1 MEEMIKNNFNIT
13 EEKSIKNT
21 KLILRNVK
29 INTESYE
36 SKLLSEDSIDKIIKF
51 QIVYEGEEKA
61 LLFDVS
67 GTQSLDEYLISNK
80 LNKEDICNIIIAI
93 DEILTSLE
101 NYLISENSVSL
112 DPRLIRVKKDDYEE
126 LNLSFI
132 VIPNLNL
139 DFSYELSKFLIRILR
154 FVDVSDKDALNL
166 AYSLFVRS
174 SKDNYVI
181 NDLMELI
188 DSVKTPRIKDLSK
201 MNYDDLKEYDENM
214 AFDLAEST
222 IDENYLDYGNPEDID
237 EEEVFKDISIDDE
250 TKDLLGESLLS
261 DFDKEDKKIIKFSK
275 QKNKKMKKKFFNAH
289 IKLDFACYVLVPL
302 FLVAIP
308 IMYFFI
314 NGKDAFIKNITIIF
328 AYEFFV
334 FVLLV
339 IGRIMNYRMKRV

>member
-13 EEKSIKNT
+13 EEKSIKTT

-36 SKLLSEDSIDKIIKF
+36 SKLLSEDNIDKVIKF
-51 QIVYEGEEKA
+51 QIIYEGEDKA

-67 GTQSLDEYLISNK
+67 NTQSLDEYLLSNK
-80 LNKEDICNIIIAI
+80 LKKDDICNIITSI
-93 DEILTSLE
+93 DEILTSIE
-101 NYLISENSVSL
+101 NYLISENSISL
-112 DPRLIRVKKDDYEE
+112 DPRLIRVTKNSYEE
-126 LNLSFI
+126 IDLSFI

-154 FVDVSDKDALNL
+154 FVDVSDKEALNL

-181 NDLMELI
+181 NDLIELV
-188 DSVKTPRIKDLSK
+188 DAVKTPRIKDLSK
-201 MNYDDLKEYDENM
+201 PSYDELKEYDENM
-214 AFDLAEST
+214 AFDVAEST
-222 IDENYLDYGNPEDID
+222 IDESLLYSNNYEDID

-250 TKDLLGESLLS
+250 TIDLLGDSLLK

-275 QKNKKMKKKFFNAH
+275 QKNRKAKKKFFNAH
-289 IKLDFACYVLVPL
+289 IRLDFACYVLVPL

-314 NGKDAFIKNITIIF
+314 NGKEMFIQNVSFIF
-328 AYEFFV
+328 VYEFFV
-334 FVLLV
+334 FILLV
-339 IGRIMNYRMKRV
+339 IARVMNYRMKRV